1 LIKNNKTDVKKKKS
15 KRMSRRTRAV
25 KGGARAAAQ
34 PSSLREKKGSQ
45 NLRVIEGGRA
55 GKRVAAGGKEQV
67 RTRRCEIPAK
77 VKRRRRVA
85 LAVLI
90 VLAAGLITYIL
101 LGPVTRVI
109 ESRRN
114 LSQAEAELAEERSR
128 TLALEERKA
137 WDMTDRFVE
146 LEAREMGYVKPG
158 EIPIVVLDH
167 EEEDPAVE
175 NPPDDP
181 SP

>member
-1 LIKNNKTDVKKKKS
+1 LIKNIKTDVKKKKS
-15 KRMSRRTRAV
+15 KKMSRGTRDE
-25 KGGARAAAQ
+25 KGEARAASR
-34 PSSLREKKGSQ
+34 PSPRREKKGPQ
-45 NLRVIEGGRA
+45 RLRVIEGGRA
-55 GKRVAAGGKEQV
+55 GERVAAGGKEQA
-67 RTRRCEIPAK
+67 RTRRCELPAK
-77 VKRRRRVA
+77 VRRRRRIVTA
-85 LAVLI
+85 ILV

-114 LSQAEAELAEERSR
+114 LSQAETELAEERSR

-167 EEEDPAVE
+167 EEEDTGAENTPAT
-175 NPPDDP
+175 PDP
-181 SP
+181 

>member
-1 LIKNNKTDVKKKKS
+1 
-15 KRMSRRTRAV
+15 MSRGTRGRKGEARTASRTPSHRA
-25 KGGARAAAQ
+25 KGRAQ
-34 PSSLREKKGSQ
+34 RLH
-45 NLRVIEGGRA
+45 VIEGGRA
-55 GKRVAAGGKEQV
+55 SEQVAASGKEQA
-67 RTRRCEIPAK
+67 RTRRCELPAK
-77 VKRRRRVA
+77 VKRRRRLA
-85 LAVLI
+85 MAVLI
-90 VLAAGLITYIL
+90 VLAAGLVTYIL
-101 LGPVTRVI
+101 LGPVTRVV

-167 EEEDPAVE
+167 EEEDPAAG
-175 NPPDDP
+175 NTSDDP
-181 SP
+181 GP